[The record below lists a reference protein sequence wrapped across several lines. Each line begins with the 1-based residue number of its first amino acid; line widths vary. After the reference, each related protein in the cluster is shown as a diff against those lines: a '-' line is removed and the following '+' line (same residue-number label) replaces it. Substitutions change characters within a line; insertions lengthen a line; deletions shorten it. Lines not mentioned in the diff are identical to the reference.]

1 MKKLIFVF
9 FLFLVLSKNVFA
21 IETIAKQA
29 ILYDMDTKSVLFK
42 KNSDQLVSPSSMSKI
57 MTIYYVFKKISEGEL
72 SLQDEFIVSK
82 KAWKKGGSKM
92 FVKVNEKVKVE
103 DLIRGMIVQ
112 SGNDACIVLAE
123 GLSGSEKLFSEE
135 LTELGKE
142 IGLVN
147 SFFTNSTGWP
157 DPEHLMTV
165 DDLLTLSIRTIK
177 DFPDL
182 FHYYSEKEFT
192 FSGIKQLNR
201 NPLLFTDLNS
211 DGLKTGHTSLGGY
224 GLVATVKKNDRRLIL
239 VLNGLNS
246 SKDRAKEAQRLL
258 KIGFNQYEILKI
270 AEANEKLK
278 TLNVWGGDKKKIN
291 IFSKDEIKITIPKKI
306 KKQLSF
312 AIKYQSPLIPPIISE
327 EPIGEFLIK
336 KNKEILKK
344 FELFTD
350 QNVRKMNFFQK
361 IGHNFRYLL
370 FGESVIINNE

>member
-103 DLIRGMIVQ
+103 DLIRGIIVQ

-142 IGLVN
+142 IGLKN

-157 DPEHLMTV
+157 DPQHLMTV

-270 AEANEKLK
+270 AEANKNLK

-312 AIKYQSPLIPPIISE
+312 AIKYQSPLIPPITSE

-344 FELFTD
+344 FKLFTD

>member
-103 DLIRGMIVQ
+103 DLIRGIIVQ

-142 IGLVN
+142 IGLKN

-157 DPEHLMTV
+157 DPQHLMTV

-306 KKQLSF
+306 KKQLTF
-312 AIKYQSPLIPPIISE
+312 VIKYQSPLIPPIKSE

-344 FELFTD
+344 FKLFTD
-350 QNVRKMNFFQK
+350 QNVKKMNFFQK

>member
-9 FLFLVLSKNVFA
+9 FLFPILSKNVFA

-103 DLIRGMIVQ
+103 DLIRGIIVQ

-142 IGLVN
+142 IGLKN

-157 DPEHLMTV
+157 DPQHLMTV

-182 FHYYSEKEFT
+182 YHYYSEKEFT

-258 KIGFNQYEILKI
+258 KIGFNQFEILKI

-344 FELFTD
+344 FKLFTD
-350 QNVRKMNFFQK
+350 QNVKKMNFFQK

>member
-103 DLIRGMIVQ
+103 DLIRGIIVQ

-142 IGLVN
+142 IGLKN

-157 DPEHLMTV
+157 DPQHLMTV

-182 FHYYSEKEFT
+182 YHYYSEKEFT

-370 FGESVIINNE
+370 FGESVIINHE

>member
-103 DLIRGMIVQ
+103 DLIRGIIVQ

-142 IGLVN
+142 IGLKN

-157 DPEHLMTV
+157 DPQHLMTV

-270 AEANEKLK
+270 AEANKNLK

-312 AIKYQSPLIPPIISE
+312 VIKYQSPLIPPITSE

-344 FELFTD
+344 FKLFTD

>member
-9 FLFLVLSKNVFA
+9 FLFLIFSKNVFA

-103 DLIRGMIVQ
+103 DLIRGIIVQ

-142 IGLVN
+142 IGLEN

-182 FHYYSEKEFT
+182 YHYYSEKEFT

-370 FGESVIINNE
+370 FGESVIISNE

>member
-9 FLFLVLSKNVFA
+9 FIFLVLSKNVFA

-29 ILYDMDTKSVLFK
+29 ILYDMGTKTVLFK

-103 DLIRGMIVQ
+103 DLIRGIIVQ

-142 IGLVN
+142 IGLKN

-157 DPEHLMTV
+157 DPQHLMTV

-177 DFPDL
+177 DFPDF

-246 SKDRAKEAQRLL
+246 SKDRAKEAQKLL

-270 AEANEKLK
+270 AEANKNIK
-278 TLNVWGGDKKKIN
+278 TLNVWGGDKKKI
-291 IFSKDEIKITIPKKI
+291 
-306 KKQLSF
+306 KKQLTF
-312 AIKYQSPLIPPIISE
+312 VIKYQSPLIPTIISE

-344 FELFTD
+344 FKLFTD

>member
-103 DLIRGMIVQ
+103 DLIRGIIVQ

-142 IGLVN
+142 IGLKN

-157 DPEHLMTV
+157 DPQHLMTV

-182 FHYYSEKEFT
+182 YHYYSEKEFT

-258 KIGFNQYEILKI
+258 KIGFNQFEILKI
-270 AEANEKLK
+270 AKANEKLK

-312 AIKYQSPLIPPIISE
+312 AIKYQSPLIPPITSE

-344 FELFTD
+344 FKLFTD
-350 QNVRKMNFFQK
+350 QNVKKMNFFQK

>member
-9 FLFLVLSKNVFA
+9 FIFLVLSKNVFA

-103 DLIRGMIVQ
+103 DLIRGIIVQ

-142 IGLVN
+142 IGLEN

-157 DPEHLMTV
+157 DPQHLMTV

-270 AEANEKLK
+270 AEANKNLK

-344 FELFTD
+344 FKLFTD

>member
-103 DLIRGMIVQ
+103 DLIRGIIVQ

-142 IGLVN
+142 IGLKN

-157 DPEHLMTV
+157 DPQHLMTV

-177 DFPDL
+177 DFPDF

-270 AEANEKLK
+270 AEANKNLK

-312 AIKYQSPLIPPIISE
+312 VIKYQSPLIPPITSE

-344 FELFTD
+344 FKLFTD

>member
-103 DLIRGMIVQ
+103 DLIRGIIVQ

-142 IGLVN
+142 IGLKN

-157 DPEHLMTV
+157 DPQHLMTV

-177 DFPDL
+177 DFPDF

-224 GLVATVKKNDRRLIL
+224 GLVATVKKNNRRLIL

-270 AEANEKLK
+270 AEANKNLK

-312 AIKYQSPLIPPIISE
+312 VIKYQSPLIPPITSE

-344 FELFTD
+344 FKLFTD

>member
-103 DLIRGMIVQ
+103 DLIRGIIVQ

-142 IGLVN
+142 IGLKN

-157 DPEHLMTV
+157 DPQHLMTV

-312 AIKYQSPLIPPIISE
+312 AIKYQSPLIPPITSE

-344 FELFTD
+344 FKLFTD
-350 QNVRKMNFFQK
+350 QNVKKMNFFQK

>member
-103 DLIRGMIVQ
+103 DLIRGIIVQ

-142 IGLVN
+142 IGLKN

-157 DPEHLMTV
+157 DPQHLMTV

-270 AEANEKLK
+270 AEANKNIK

-312 AIKYQSPLIPPIISE
+312 AIKYQSPLIPPITSE

-344 FELFTD
+344 FKLFTD

>member
-103 DLIRGMIVQ
+103 DLIRGIIVQ

-142 IGLVN
+142 IGLKN

-157 DPEHLMTV
+157 DPQHLMTV

>member
-103 DLIRGMIVQ
+103 DLIRGIIVQ

-142 IGLVN
+142 IGLKN

-157 DPEHLMTV
+157 DPQHLMTV

-177 DFPDL
+177 DFPDF

-270 AEANEKLK
+270 AEANKNIK

-312 AIKYQSPLIPPIISE
+312 AIKYQSPLIPPITSE

-344 FELFTD
+344 FKLFTD
-350 QNVRKMNFFQK
+350 QNVKK
-361 IGHNFRYLL
+361 
-370 FGESVIINNE
+370 

>member
-9 FLFLVLSKNVFA
+9 FIFLVLSKNVFA

-103 DLIRGMIVQ
+103 DLIRGIIVQ

-142 IGLVN
+142 IGLKN

-157 DPEHLMTV
+157 DPQHLMTV

-270 AEANEKLK
+270 AEANKNLK

-344 FELFTD
+344 FKLFTD

>member
-103 DLIRGMIVQ
+103 DLIRGIIVQ

-142 IGLVN
+142 IGLKN

-157 DPEHLMTV
+157 DPQHLMTV

-258 KIGFNQYEILKI
+258 KIGFNQFEILKI
-270 AEANEKLK
+270 AEANKNLK

-312 AIKYQSPLIPPIISE
+312 AIKYQSPLIPPITSE

-344 FELFTD
+344 FKLFTD

>member
-103 DLIRGMIVQ
+103 DLIRGIIVQ

-142 IGLVN
+142 IGLKN

-157 DPEHLMTV
+157 DPQHLMTV

-177 DFPDL
+177 DFPD
-182 FHYYSEKEFT
+182 FYHYYSEKEFT

-270 AEANEKLK
+270 AEANKNIK

-312 AIKYQSPLIPPIISE
+312 AIKYQSPLIPPITSE

-344 FELFTD
+344 FKLFTD
-350 QNVRKMNFFQK
+350 QNVKKMNFFQK